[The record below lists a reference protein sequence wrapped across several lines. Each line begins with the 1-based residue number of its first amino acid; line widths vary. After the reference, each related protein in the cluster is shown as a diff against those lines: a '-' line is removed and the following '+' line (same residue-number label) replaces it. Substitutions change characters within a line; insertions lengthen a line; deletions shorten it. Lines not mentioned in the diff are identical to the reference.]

1 MISSAAVLFL
11 VAGATAASAG
21 PSAVPTRLSAILK
34 PSPNQEFRRARARGS
49 FKAVYS
55 PSARTLRFRLTYS
68 GLSGPVRVAEIHIG
82 KLTRAGLTDRYPIC
96 TTNYVP
102 CAPGKWLTTEQVAP
116 ELMVELGRRSG
127 YIDLHTLKNTAGEA
141 AGKLRVGK

>member
-1 MISSAAVLFL
+1 MIIPAAALCL

-21 PSAVPTRLSAILK
+21 PTAAPTRLSAILK
-34 PSPNQEFRRARARGS
+34 PSPRQEFRKLTARGS

-55 PSARTLRFRLTYS
+55 PSSRTLRFRLTYS

-82 KLTRAGLTDRYPIC
+82 KITHAGFTGRYPIC
-96 TTNYVP
+96 QGNYVP
-102 CAPGKWLTTEQVAP
+102 CAAGKWLTTEQVAP
-116 ELMVELGRRSG
+116 ELMVELGRRGGS
-127 YIDLHTLKNTAGEA
+127 IDFHTLKNTAGEA